1 MNDYDEDDELL
12 EIYEKE
18 GLSDYFIKL
27 YRGLVLPLDHP
38 SYNDDRVEIE
48 IYDREYNENGDYKI
62 KIDGQQYKMNQ
73 IIFDKIKTY
82 IDENIRMLIDLSIAE
97 TTDFLRKNGYYGG
110 ISGSIRIKYGQL
122 LVSLDGQA
130 YIYDEKVNKVIE
142 DIIDII
148 TNNQY

>member
-18 GLSDYFIKL
+18 ELSDYFVKI
-27 YRGLVLPLDHP
+27 YRGLVLPLNHP
-38 SYNDDRVEIE
+38 SYNDGRVEIE
-48 IYDREYNENGDYKI
+48 IYDRMYNENSDYKI
-62 KIDGQQYKMNQ
+62 EINGQHYKMNQ

-82 IDENIRMLIDLSIAE
+82 VDENIRTLIDLSIDE

-110 ISGSIRIKYGQL
+110 ISRSIRIKYGQL

-142 DIIDII
+142 DIIEII
-148 TNNQY
+148 TNNQ